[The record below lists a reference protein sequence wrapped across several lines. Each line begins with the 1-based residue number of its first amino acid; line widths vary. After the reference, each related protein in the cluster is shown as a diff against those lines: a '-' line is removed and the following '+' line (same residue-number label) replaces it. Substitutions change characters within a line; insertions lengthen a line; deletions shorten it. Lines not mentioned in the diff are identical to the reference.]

1 MKQKFA
7 KTTWS
12 DNSHISES
20 QQRVLNGERVL
31 QAKQTVTFRKACTKR
46 PLHLWL
52 FSSLE
57 KSYVCWGCIAVA
69 APGVAVIRAELSA
82 SAPDR

>member
-1 MKQKFA
+1 MNHSNVDF
-7 KTTWS
+7 
-12 DNSHISES
+12 NG
-20 QQRVLNGERVL
+20 RGERVWDFAAGAEFRNTS
-31 QAKQTVTFRKACTKR
+31 QAVTFRKACTKR